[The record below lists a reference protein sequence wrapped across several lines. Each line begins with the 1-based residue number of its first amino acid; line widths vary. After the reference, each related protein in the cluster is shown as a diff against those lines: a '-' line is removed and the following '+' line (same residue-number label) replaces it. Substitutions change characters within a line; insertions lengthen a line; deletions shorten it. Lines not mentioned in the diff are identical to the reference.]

1 MKDRPKDTFGEREL
15 DVLQALWRLGS
26 ATVTE
31 VQDDLQKKGHEL
43 AYTTVQTILNRLE
56 GKGRVVRDSSDRAH
70 RYQPLFQE
78 PAAVTGAIQ
87 RLADRFFRGS
97 VEDLATHLV
106 ERHLTPKQLQRIR
119 AMVEKNRKEPQK

>member
-1 MKDRPKDTFGEREL
+1 MKERPKGTFGEREL

-31 VQDDLQKKGHEL
+31 VQEELHEKGHEL

-56 GKGRVVRDSSDRAH
+56 GKGRVARDSSDRAH

-106 ERHLTPKQLQRIR
+106 ERHLTQKQLQRIR